1 MNKNNIWFIAD
12 LHIGHKNILFHQ
24 PNRIEPMSLKDDKDI
39 EGHDSYIVETWLS
52 QTKENDHIYVLGDMI
67 MGSQEFAIRVLNR
80 LKSNG
85 CKIHLLVGNH
95 DKSIR
100 TMTNMFES
108 IDLIKRV
115 VFKKN
120 EFEFL
125 DADFEVILSHYPLKS
140 WEGKCRGSMNLY
152 GHVHD
157 NALWVDEDDDLCFN
171 VGLDSKYSNYRLFSL
186 EEIYA
191 YYVEKLN
198 GMKPK
203 EYVDDVTKKNKFF
216 VR

>member
-1 MNKNNIWFIAD
+1 MEYNVFFLAD

-24 PNRIEPMSLKDDKDI
+24 PNRIEGMSLKDKEDV
-39 EGHDSYIVETWLS
+39 EGHDAYIVNMWLS

-67 MGSQEFAIRVLNR
+67 MGSQEFAMYILKR

-95 DKSIR
+95 DKNIKK
-100 TMTNMFES
+100 MYNMFES
-108 IDLIKRV
+108 VDLIKRV
-115 VFKKN
+115 IFKKN

-125 DADFEVILSHYPLKS
+125 NEDFEVILSHYPLKS

-152 GHVHD
+152 GHVHN
-157 NALWVDEDDDLCFN
+157 NALWVDEDDDLCLN

-186 EEIYA
+186 EDVYSH
-191 YYVEKLN
+191 YMSKLN

-203 EYVDDVTKKNKFF
+203 EYVNYVTKKNEFF
-216 VR
+216 IR

>member
-12 LHIGHKNILFHQ
+12 LHLGHKNILFHQ
-24 PNRIEPMSLKDDKDI
+24 SNRIEAMSLKDDKDI
-39 EGHDSYIVETWLS
+39 EGHDSYIVKTWLS

-67 MGSQEFAIRVLNR
+67 MGSQEFAMRVLNR

-100 TMTNMFES
+100 RMTNMFES

-125 DADFEVILSHYPLKS
+125 DADFEVILSHYPFKS
-140 WEGKCRGSMNLY
+140 WEGKCRGSMMLY

-157 NALWVDEDDDLCFN
+157 NALWIDEDEDLCLN
-171 VGLDSKYSNYRLFSL
+171 VGIDNPLFECQLVSL
-186 EEIYA
+186 EEVYEIYLR
-191 YYVEKLN
+191 KLN
-198 GMKPK
+198 GDTPK
-203 EYVDDVTKKNKFF
+203 EYLKKITEKNKFF
-216 VR
+216 IK